1 MIADRQTDEDVYT
14 SYGRIEHTFL
24 CFNYICIFFM
34 RLIKSMSRIVMIKAK
49 RSTMVFFLECSAFQP
64 LYRVNIAR
72 NRKRTKLASRQNLNE
87 TKIKLHE
94 GNRQSAFDPPF

>member
-34 RLIKSMSRIVMIKAK
+34 RLIKSMSRIVMIKAE
-49 RSTMVFFLECSAFQP
+49 RSTGFFF
-64 LYRVNIAR
+64 
-72 NRKRTKLASRQNLNE
+72 
-87 TKIKLHE
+87 
-94 GNRQSAFDPPF
+94 